1 MIRERIV
8 NVPEERALTLYRF
21 WHCFDCGLQFSMLT
35 LELPAA
41 CPRCRREFAATAVI
55 PAAELDQT

>member
-8 NVPEERALTLYRF
+8 NVPEERVVTLYRL

-35 LELPAA
+35 QELPSV
-41 CPRCRREFAATAVI
+41 CPRCQRAYAAKVEVPESRR
-55 PAAELDQT
+55 